1 MKKTKKLLAVLLT
14 AVLLVS
20 VLSACS
26 SEKGGYATID
36 KIQSDT
42 ITTVTFNCAAPWGNV
57 LKGTGTG
64 TRVKKFADYINTIQP
79 DTIGTQEM
87 NSKWLSELETL
98 MSDYES
104 YGVKRGG
111 DDNETKSE
119 MNAVFWL
126 KDKYSCEEKNTF
138 WLSTTPETE
147 SKYEGAGCYRV
158 CTYVVLKNKETSRML
173 IHMNTHLDNASEEA
187 ANYGA
192 EVISQKIDELS
203 AKYSNVPIVL
213 TGDFNETKGMIAYNT
228 ISEKLTDAK
237 TLVPAA
243 ETKETYHGWGDIT
256 EGEPI
261 DHIFITTDRNAV
273 NYQILDNTS
282 NGYISD
288 HYGVYI
294 EWNPYQTEGD

>member
-1 MKKTKKLLAVLLT
+1 MNKIKKILSVFITTVLICTVFT
-14 AVLLVS
+14 A
-20 VLSACS
+20 CTY
-26 SEKGGYATID
+26 EKGGYSTID
-36 KIQSDT
+36 KANTDSVTT
-42 ITTVTFNCAAPWGNV
+42 ISFNCAAPWGNV
-57 LKGTGTG
+57 LKGTGSG
-64 TRVKKFADYINTIQP
+64 TRVKKFADYMNTVKP

-87 NSKWLSELETL
+87 NSKWLSKLETL

-111 DDNETKSE
+111 DDNESKSE

-126 KDKYSCEEKNTF
+126 KDKYTCEDKNTF

-158 CTYVVLKNKETSRML
+158 CTYVVLKSNETGSLL

-192 EVISQKIDELS
+192 EVISQKIDEL
-203 AKYSNVPIVL
+203 KGQYSDAAIVL
-213 TGDFNETKGMIAYNT
+213 TGDFNETAGMIAYNT

-261 DHIFITTDRNAV
+261 DHIFITTGKNAV
-273 NYQILDNTS
+273 NYKILDNIS

-288 HYGVYI
+288 HNGVYI
-294 EWNPYQTEGD
+294 EWTPFN

>member
-1 MKKTKKLLAVLLT
+1 MEKTKKLLAVLLT

-57 LKGTGTG
+57 LKGTGSG

-138 WLSTTPETE
+138 WLSITPETE

-158 CTYVVLKNKETSRML
+158 CTYIVLKNKETSRML

-294 EWNPYQTEGD
+294 EWNPYQNEGN